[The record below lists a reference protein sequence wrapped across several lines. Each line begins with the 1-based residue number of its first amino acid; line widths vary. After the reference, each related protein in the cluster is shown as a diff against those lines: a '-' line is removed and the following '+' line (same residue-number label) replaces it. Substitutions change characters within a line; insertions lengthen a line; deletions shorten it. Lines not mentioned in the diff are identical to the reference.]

1 MKEHEAHKTTASRD
15 SLPVELEH
23 RVTVLEGQ
31 LIRRETGL
39 PAEKIAVFDLDNTLL
54 IGDIGDAVFAWLLK
68 EGHKLPFSWKEYD
81 DLLTA
86 GRKREAYERVVT
98 AMAGLTVD
106 ALSQATF
113 QVLHCDQ
120 PDIELAEGRVPVPRP
135 NPVMQA
141 FLKRIEDIGFHIYV
155 ISATNIQSVRL
166 ACRELFGLPE
176 ARAFGIRSILEFV
189 SDPASGN
196 KQAVLTGKL
205 EEPVTIGEG
214 KVEAFKRFIS
224 PNPPLIAAG
233 DSLSDVPMLNMVPP
247 AGLTIWVCRPG
258 TDPAAITPH
267 LTHPQTFFVL
277 PSVP

>member
-1 MKEHEAHKTTASRD
+1 MTTSKTAASRYKI
-15 SLPVELEH
+15 PAELEH

-31 LIRRETGL
+31 LNRRETGL

-68 EGHKLPFSWKEYD
+68 EGHKLPFSWREYD

-120 PDIELAEGRVPVPRP
+120 PFIELAEARVPVPRP

-141 FLKRIEDIGFHIYV
+141 FLKRIADIGFRIYV

-166 ACRELFGLPE
+166 TCRELFGLPE
-176 ARAFGIRSILEFV
+176 ARAFGIRSILAFDP
-189 SDPASGN
+189 DPASGN
-196 KQAVLTGKL
+196 KQAVLTDKL

-247 AGLTIWVCRPG
+247 FGLAIWVSRPG

-267 LTHPQTFFVL
+267 LTHPQPFFLL
-277 PSVP
+277 PPP